1 MTAQQNNWYAYTFD
15 KSITSVNVIFSK
27 NGSPQSVD
35 IMGVSQSTCY
45 ETDNPA
51 GKFTVRETTCGTTG
65 MENKLIAQTIS
76 IYPQPVKSE
85 FYLNL
90 PNTGYTGNYIL
101 NIINLQGKMIQETHF
116 TGQTAHIQLLTESSG
131 VYLIK
136 IRNVNGSEIYTS
148 KIVKM

>member
-1 MTAQQNNWYAYTFD
+1 
-15 KSITSVNVIFSK
+15 
-27 NGSPQSVD
+27 
-35 IMGVSQSTCY
+35 
-45 ETDNPA
+45 
-51 GKFTVRETTCGTTG
+51 

-116 TGQTAHIQLLTESSG
+116 TGQTAHIQLLTELSG

-136 IRNVNGSEIYTS
+136 IRNDNGSEIYTS